1 MCDLAFSSSV
11 QFQFNLT
18 NHIAILCSFAI
29 QSQSILVVLIAVRI
43 GLDCDR
49 NWIPE
54 GVPWQSGGLQQ
65 DFI

>member
-49 NWIPE
+49 DWIPE
-54 GVPWQSGGLQQ
+54 CVRRQSVGLQR
-65 DFI
+65 DLI